1 MALSALDPRILH
13 SFQMNG
19 YLLVISRFTADHG
32 LPELTLSE
40 VRDKFGGLTLALERT
55 GTEEVLHPRG
65 NTRVERGDVLTLQ
78 LQYED
83 YRRLREFTG
92 EPDAPNAP

>member
-1 MALSALDPRILH
+1 
-13 SFQMNG
+13 
-19 YLLVISRFTADHG
+19 
-32 LPELTLSE
+32 
-40 VRDKFGGLTLALERT
+40 
-55 GTEEVLHPRG
+55 
-65 NTRVERGDVLTLQ
+65 VLTLQ